1 MVTTEEMLYGSPGPD
16 WKPNFKLLYT
26 LASSNGW
33 PHKAVKAFIMER
45 FKRESTKDLRFSEY
59 NATMEQVSLPYEED

>member
-1 MVTTEEMLYGSPGPD
+1 MPKVREMLAGKPPAN

-33 PHKAVKAFIMER
+33 SHAAVKKFIKAAFNR
-45 FKRESTKDLRFSEY
+45 DSTKDLLFSEY
-59 NATMEQVSLPYEED
+59 NATMEQVGNPYEED